1 MKKQVIVNINS
12 GSFEQG
18 FSQVNINIYW
28 INENDEINSHKVYC
42 HFNQAPELPANY
54 DNWLKSYQELSNN
67 YQELCKS
74 YQRGSIK
81 KDGKTKIPTQA
92 ELIAKIT
99 KRIATCNK
107 AFEYLQESLNHWLS
121 PVKEQLEQ
129 ELDINAEEEID
140 VVIRTE
146 NISSQVT
153 KELVQKL
160 PWHLWDFFSKE
171 NFTDVALSF
180 SDSEEVNSIY
190 SEQMPLLSRPKRVK
204 ILCILGA
211 NTLGDSKDEID
222 VEADRRFLRKI
233 PGAYCVFLRQPKR
246 SELIKFMEQERWD
259 IFFFSGHS
267 ETPQEDINTGY
278 LYLKP
283 EETIDIREIKEK
295 IQTAIQEYE
304 GMKLAIFN
312 SCNGLGLARQLAD
325 LDIAQIIIWREPVPD
340 KIAQEFLKSF
350 LDSFCNTGLSL
361 YRSVQKA
368 RLEVQEYI
376 SKNDN
381 LPRVSWLP
389 VIHHNLAKESIAW
402 EQLRGIPDIFIP
414 QEETLRES
422 LLDKVKEFWNKGVL
436 DKSLKKTPR
445 ESLLDKVKEFWIRG
459 ILDKSLHIEETI
471 ELGLSKDF
479 DAVNNSS
486 IQGENINHANRD
498 LPEGTRAIDVFGE
511 LKNKRTMLILG
522 EAGSGKTIAL
532 LEIARESISDA
543 LQDTSL
549 PIPVVLNLSSWAGE
563 KQQKPLADWLVQELN
578 RIYQFTEKQCKA
590 WVKNQQLQLLLDG
603 LDEVKQTKREREA
616 CIIAINQFLREYERT
631 EMVVCCRIEDYNNV
645 SEKLQFQS
653 AVFYKPLTEDQICRY
668 FRDAKEEL
676 SVVDE
681 LRKKEKAIRELLE
694 SPLILNI
701 VTVAYKKKSKE
712 ELSHKNSKE
721 ERRYHLY
728 DTYIHRRFEE
738 EQVSNFGSIA
748 LEPSELKYSK
758 EQSLNWISW
767 LAQKMNQKSQEVLL
781 IEQIQPDWL
790 EAVTQKLTYVIS
802 FRLILGIIVGIIT
815 VLHFGTQVTDN
826 LVDQLSLVIP
836 SVIAALASSLSSLV
850 LFSFMP
856 RIIFRFIPRRIP
868 THISK
873 QISRFIPG
881 VISGF
886 IYVIIAVALV
896 YPLINEKIVTLL
908 SPLMIDGAALSIIL
922 SLINQKI
929 GIIDILEGK
938 RQKALRYLLFGLIGG
953 SIYVLARWLLTDVYD
968 THSGLH
974 GGLKV
979 LHEFQYA
986 PIIIELLIFTTLPGL
1001 LGYLDKGDNLEQTVI
1016 PNQGVWRSA
1025 KNAYIFFTIFFLVG
1039 IIFGIPYSENT
1050 YEAISI
1056 ALAIGLLAPL
1066 AGGKGP
1072 VFAGFVLIQHF
1083 TLRMIL
1089 WLQGFTPWNY
1099 AHFLDYATARIFLR
1113 KVGGGYI
1120 FIHRQL
1126 REHFAQISLE
1136 RDSH

>member
-1 MKKQVIVNINS
+1 MKKQVIINLNS

-28 INENDEINSHKVYC
+28 INENDEINYHKVYC
-42 HFNQAPELPANY
+42 HFNQAPELPENY
-54 DNWLKSYQELSNN
+54 DNWLEKYEVL
-67 YQELCKS
+67 YK
-74 YQRGSIK
+74 YQRGFISEE
-81 KDGKTKIPTQA
+81 DETDEFGSDV
-92 ELIAKIT
+92 E
-99 KRIATCNK
+99 RIAGFTTDIAECNT
-107 AFEYLQESLNHWLS
+107 AFEYLRESLNHWLN

-146 NISSQVT
+146 NISCQIT
-153 KELVQKL
+153 KEIVEKL
-160 PWHLWDFFSKE
+160 PWHWWDFFCQE

-180 SDSEEVNSIY
+180 SDSGEFDFDS
-190 SEQMPLLSRPKRVK
+190 SERIPLLPRPKRVK

-211 NTLGDSKDEID
+211 NTLGDSKDEEGID

-233 PGAYCVFLRQPKR
+233 PGAYCVFLRQPLR

-267 ETPQEDINTGY
+267 ETPEEDINTGY

-325 LDIAQIIIWREPVPD
+325 LDIAQIIVWREPVPD

-350 LDSFCNTGLSL
+350 LNSFSTTGLSL

-376 SKNDN
+376 SNNDN
-381 LPRVSWLP
+381 LPKLSWLP
-389 VIHHNLAKESIAW
+389 VIHHNLAKKSIAW
-402 EQLRGIPDIFIP
+402 EQLRGIQDRFIP
-414 QEETLRES
+414 QEGTSRES
-422 LLDKVKEFWNKGVL
+422 LLDKIKEFWNGFIPQ
-436 DKSLKKTPR
+436 KKTPR
-445 ESLLDKVKEFWIRG
+445 ESLLDKVEQFWIEG
-459 ILDKSLHIEETI
+459 VLKKSLYIKETI
-471 ELGLSKDF
+471 ELGLSEYF

-486 IQGENINHANRD
+486 GIQGENSNHKNRD

-511 LKNKRTMLILG
+511 LENKRTMLILG

-532 LEIARESISDA
+532 LEIACESINDA
-543 LQDTSL
+543 RQDTSL
-549 PIPVVLNLSSWAGE
+549 PIPVVLNLSSWAAE
-563 KQQKPLADWLVQELN
+563 KQQKPLGDWLVQELN
-578 RIYQFTEKQCKA
+578 RIYQFTEKQCRA
-590 WVKNQQLQLLLDG
+590 WVENQQLLLLLDG
-603 LDEVKQTKREREA
+603 LDEVKKTKREA
-616 CIIAINQFLREYERT
+616 CIIAINQFLRENERT
-631 EMVVCCRIEDYNNV
+631 EMVVCCRIKDYKNL

-653 AVFYKPLTEDQICRY
+653 AVFYKPLTKDQIDRY
-668 FRDAKEEL
+668 FHDAKEEL

-681 LRKKEKAIRELLE
+681 LRKKENAIQELLE

-701 VTVAYKKKSKE
+701 VTVAYKNKE
-712 ELSHKNSKE
+712 ELSHKNSLS
-721 ERRYHLY
+721 ERRCHLY
-728 DTYIHRRFEE
+728 DNYIHRRLEEEE
-738 EQVSNFGSIA
+738 EQSSNS
-748 LEPSELKYSK
+748 EPSKFKYSK
-758 EQSLNWISW
+758 EQSLKWLSW

-790 EAVTQKLTYVIS
+790 PTVTQKWTYVIV
-802 FRLILGIIVGIIT
+802 FRLILGIIFGLVT
-815 VLHFGTQVTDN
+815 VLHFSTQITDN

-856 RIIFRFIPRRIP
+856 RIILKFIPRRIP
-868 THISK
+868 KRISK
-873 QISRFIPG
+873 RISQFMPG
-881 VISGF
+881 AISGL
-886 IYVIIAVALV
+886 IYIIIAAPIV
-896 YPLINEKIVTLL
+896 YTIMENDLGNDKWRKVL
-908 SPLMIDGAALSIIL
+908 SPLTVDGVLMGIIL
-922 SLINQKI
+922 SSIYRKKIDQKI
-929 GIIDILEGK
+929 GIIDDLKLDEK
-938 RQKALRYLLFGLIGG
+938 KAIRYSSVGLICGT
-953 SIYVLARWLLTDVYD
+953 IYVLARLCFSKRYDLSNPKHLLDI
-968 THSGLH
+968 L
-974 GGLKV
+974 
-979 LHEFQYA
+979 
-986 PIIIELLIFTTLPGL
+986 IELLIFTILPGL
-1001 LGYLDKGDNLEQTVI
+1001 IGLLDKGDNLEQTTI
-1016 PNQGVWRSA
+1016 PNQGVWKSA
-1025 KNAYIFFTIFFLVG
+1025 RNAGRFFAIFFPVG
-1039 IIFGIPYSENT
+1039 ILCSLNYARGGIHEV
-1050 YEAISI
+1050 ISI
-1056 ALAIGLLAPL
+1056 ALAIGLLAAL
-1066 AGGKGP
+1066 VGGKGP

-1083 TLRMIL
+1083 TLRIIF

-1126 REHFAQISLE
+1126 REHFAQIPTQ